1 MLSLKD
7 QEFNG
12 SVLLAG
18 RSESGKSSVKHDL
31 ATTVKVT
38 DACTRCPSNYTTH
51 YLTQDWLTRNGIYC
65 IHFW

>member
-12 SVLLAG
+12 SVLLSG

-38 DACTRCPSNYTTH
+38 DAYALCPSNYTTR
-51 YLTQDWLTRNGIYC
+51 YLTQEIL
-65 IHFW
+65 

>member
-1 MLSLKD
+1 MLNLKD

-31 ATTVKVT
+31 ATAVKLT
-38 DACTRCPSNYTTH
+38 DAYTLCPSSYTTH
-51 YLTQDWLTRNGIYC
+51 YLTQEIL
-65 IHFW
+65 

>member
-12 SVLLAG
+12 SVLLAD
-18 RSESGKSSVKHDL
+18 RSESGKSFVKHDL

-51 YLTQDWLTRNGIYC
+51 YLTQEI
-65 IHFW
+65 F